1 MCQLQI
7 PAPFLCRA
15 TRVKS
20 HAIKLSTGTW
30 SRAGTAIKVGRARQS
45 RAGTLLGWGGMGCC
59 SSGCRHHK
67 LCQEQG
73 AGQCL
78 GVIWRR
84 GWVLGALLSEL
95 DGSALGGVIRRLP
108 LRKKSSV
115 YYKEKL

>member
-1 MCQLQI
+1 M
-7 PAPFLCRA
+7 

-20 HAIKLSTGTW
+20 HAIKVSTGTW
-30 SRAGTAIKVGRARQS
+30 SRTGTAIKVGRARQG

-67 LCQEQG
+67 LPGQG

-78 GVIWRR
+78 GVIWGR

-95 DGSALGGVIRRLP
+95 DGSVLGGVIRRP
-108 LRKKSSV
+108 PFGENPV